1 MSGAFEIVA
10 PRSPT
15 SLDESFTISL
25 EDISGDS
32 GISTCMSTS
41 DWNLDDWH
49 LLRRRLIP
57 CLKGFLHSAFVMM
70 AKRSS

>member
-1 MSGAFEIVA
+1 MSGAFEIMA

-15 SLDESFTISL
+15 SLDTSFTISL
-25 EDISGDS
+25 EDVSGDG

-41 DWNLDDWH
+41 DWDLDDWI
-49 LLRRRLIP
+49 LLRRKLIP
-57 CLKGFLHSAFVMM
+57 RLKGFLHSVFVMM